1 MENYIIPQTKYTPL
15 IELHYQDK
23 FLRIYGDSYP
33 ENAME
38 IFQPLINKLD
48 EYFKQPQQSLVVDLR
63 IDYLNTS
70 STKMMTDMLSKLQ
83 SFHDAGHSIKL
94 SWSYPEGDIDCQESC
109 EMYLEDATFPY
120 SITPVQD

>member
-1 MENYIIPQTKYTPL
+1 MENFVIPQTKYTPL

-63 IDYLNTS
+63 ID
-70 STKMMTDMLSKLQ
+70 
-83 SFHDAGHSIKL
+83 
-94 SWSYPEGDIDCQESC
+94 
-109 EMYLEDATFPY
+109 
-120 SITPVQD
+120 